1 MDCVSERKDLILY
14 GLNPVAYE
22 HPLDR
27 KALNSLEGTPG
38 LEALLRKI
46 NEYGVEL
53 FLKTQYTGSNIK
65 VTSQMFPEIHQ
76 ILIHV
81 CETIHLRPVPD
92 LYITQD
98 PIINAF
104 TVGSENP
111 IIVLN
116 TKTVECLTEKELKF
130 IIGHEV
136 GHIKSQHMLY
146 HMLASILLPSIG
158 DFVGKMTLGIGAIL
172 TEPLQLALLTWQR
185 KSEFTSDRAGL
196 LACQDRDAAITA
208 FMKIAGSPESHYKDL
223 DPEKFLTQARE
234 FKGFDESNWNAIIKF
249 VSILGSTHP
258 WTVMRCAE
266 LDKWIVSGEYQRL
279 LNMYGREKKDEEIVC
294 SNCGNKVAF
303 GASFCGNCGLK
314 VLE

>member
-1 MDCVSERKDLILY
+1 MDCGSERKDLILY
-14 GLNPVAYE
+14 GLDPGAYE
-22 HPLDR
+22 HPLDS

-38 LEALLRKI
+38 LENLLRKI

-65 VTSQMFPEIHQ
+65 VTSQMFPEIHN
-76 ILIHV
+76 ILVHV
-81 CETIHLRPVPD
+81 CETVHLKPVPD

-98 PIINAF
+98 PVINAF

-116 TKTVECLTEKELKF
+116 TKTVECLTEKELQF

-136 GHIKSQHMLY
+136 GHIKSQHVLY
-146 HMLASILLPSIG
+146 HMLAAIILPSIG
-158 DFVGKMTLGIGAIL
+158 DFVGKVTLGIGGLL
-172 TEPLQLALLTWQR
+172 TDSLQLALLTWQR

-208 FMKIAGSPESHYKDL
+208 FMKIAGAPESHYNNL
-223 DPEKFLTQARE
+223 DPEKFLAQARE
-234 FKGFDESNWNAIIKF
+234 FKGFDESNWKAIIKF
-249 VSILGSTHP
+249 VSVLGSTHP
-258 WTVMRCAE
+258 WTVVRCAE

-279 LNMYGREKKDEEIVC
+279 LDTYGRERKDVEVVC
-294 SNCGNKVAF
+294 GNCGNKLIN
-303 GASFCGNCGLK
+303 GARFCGKCGLK
-314 VLE
+314 VPE